1 MAERDLLVTALAR
14 EVLGPRAGANET
26 LPAVEDPLDEY
37 ITGVLTPHR
46 TPSVELDADGDL
58 LGEDDQATDDQA
70 DPGENVQSGN
80 IDLAGLPSPSL
91 DPRCRPASLGISLS
105 LAGDS
110 PVVSL
115 ACTWARYVR
124 DGSSGWRREPHGE
137 VLDHVDCTQDHQV
150 SPAGDT
156 GVRIY
161 VRTRRDG
168 AQWRVSVFL
177 VNETACPDRPGTEHH
192 IFQPQIR
199 INCEGGTALVPLQ
212 AMRSIRVD
220 DEEESLRLLYRG
232 QQSLARGHLCSALW
246 RSIDPERPHPSLPL
260 PAAIP
265 FHWLDGDAVFGA
277 AVRTRFSPPDVR
289 TEYVPVIPV
298 NAPEK
303 TWPTSMAGPELDP
316 EILSE
321 TWAIEDLRAALEP
334 LATGYDLWI
343 QTQQAGVAG
352 LEPSQQSAANRHL
365 RRAQE
370 ALTRIRAAI
379 DLLTSDDDVRL
390 AFCFAN
396 RAIAL
401 QSRWTKGRVN
411 SWWPFQLAFQ
421 LLNIPAVVSPTS
433 PDRDICDL
441 LWFPTGG
448 GKTEAY
454 LGLAA
459 FTLAYRRLSAFRQGA
474 ADGGAGV
481 GVLSRYTLRLLTIQQ
496 FRRALALITACER
509 LRIESG
515 TGHSGWRPAS
525 SGETGDWIWGC
536 ARFSGGLWVGGGVT
550 PNNMQDFTYKNRRG
564 QLVTVHGAISILEGR
579 ADGEADGEPAQ
590 VLRCPACNGVL
601 AVPPEGYQPGES
613 FELHLV
619 LVDAAQAEAPPT
631 VSALS
636 APPFR
641 VRSRVVTVHTDP
653 VYCTLTLTGQVSEEA
668 RPAAIDRWI
677 RDHVRR
683 LMGPDTEVVAAR
695 PSRPGYFIREARW
708 RRGRTKPIDFE
719 IFCPNPRCELA
730 TGVQWTE
737 QTPSG
742 DWPAFPAF
750 ADSSGVMERCPV
762 PAWTVDEQIYA
773 RTPSMV
779 IATVDKFARL
789 AFEPRAASLFGNVER
804 HNEHL
809 GFYRRWC
816 APLGPSAPPT
826 DPREDPISGRNVQV
840 ARFRPP
846 DLVLQDEL
854 HLIEG
859 PLGSM
864 VGIYETAIDVLAS
877 MSSGS
882 GRTRAKYIASTATVR
897 NAETQVQSLY
907 LRSLRVFPPP
917 GLDVHDSLFARFE
930 DPHPLDSQPPGRLY
944 VGVCAPGRGAQTPI
958 VRMWSRLLQH
968 VADRLA
974 SGTPPADLD
983 TFWTLVGY
991 FNAIRELAGAVALTR
1006 QDIVQRLSTISA
1018 TPRFPE
1024 ENEPVE
1030 LSSRADSMS
1039 LPALLDHLKMAL
1051 GGASSPP
1058 NVVVA
1063 TSMFGTGVDVDR
1075 LGLMV
1080 VLGQP
1085 KTTSSYIQATGRVG
1099 RREGGLVATFYRASR
1114 PRDLN
1119 HYEFF
1124 ASYHTS
1130 LYRFV
1135 EPITVNPYAPR
1146 ARDRALG
1153 PVAVALLR
1161 QAFDLEGA
1169 SGTAPVHGRW
1179 RVQQRIKKDIYCLAH
1194 LMARTRTDPDVQAV
1208 PEIVEARAQ
1217 GQPGLRRPPIGD
1229 AETHAASELDCWQQL
1244 AARTAGRLVYFE
1256 STLVNPPQRPVV
1268 LGDLAHEVART
1279 GVAYEDAPNSLRDV
1293 ESTVT
1298 VRGWR
1303 L

>member
-1 MAERDLLVTALAR
+1 MAERDLLVTALAK
-14 EVLGPRAGANET
+14 EVLGPRAGANEV

-37 ITGVLTPHR
+37 ITGVLAPHR
-46 TPSVELDADGDL
+46 VPSIELDADEDL
-58 LGEDDQATDDQA
+58 LGEDDQAADDQA
-70 DPGENVQSGN
+70 DPGSDVQFGG
-80 IDLAGLPSPSL
+80 IDLGGLPSPSL
-91 DPRCRPASLGISLS
+91 DPRCRPASLGISF
-105 LAGDS
+105 AVEGDS
-110 PVVSL
+110 PAVSL
-115 ACTWARYVR
+115 ACTWARYMR
-124 DGSSGWRREPHGE
+124 TDTGGWRREPRGE
-137 VLDHVDCTQDHQV
+137 LLDPVDCTQDHQV
-150 SPAGDT
+150 TATSDS
-156 GVRIY
+156 GVRTY
-161 VRTRRDG
+161 VRSRRDG
-168 AQWRVSVFL
+168 TQWRVSAFL
-177 VNETACPDRPGTEHH
+177 VNETVCRDRPGTEDHV
-192 IFQPQIR
+192 FQPQIR
-199 INCEGGTALVPLQ
+199 VSCADGTTLVPVQ
-212 AMRSIRVD
+212 AMRSIRAD

-232 QQSLARGHLCSALW
+232 QKSLARGHLCSALW
-246 RSIDPERPHPSLPL
+246 RSVDPERPHPSIPL
-260 PAAIP
+260 PAEIP
-265 FHWLDGDAVFGA
+265 FAWIDGDAVFGA
-277 AVRTRFSPPDVR
+277 AVRARFSPSDIR
-289 TEYVPVIPV
+289 TEYVPIVPV
-298 NAPEK
+298 NAPDK
-303 TWPTSMAGPELDP
+303 TWPHSMAAPELDP
-316 EILSE
+316 QILSE
-321 TWAIEDLRAALEP
+321 TWGAQQLRSALEP
-334 LATGYDLWI
+334 LADGYEQWI
-343 QTQQAGVAG
+343 QTRQSSRTG
-352 LEPSQQSAANRHL
+352 LDPSHQPAASRHL
-365 RRAQE
+365 QRAQE

-379 DLLTSDDDVRL
+379 DLLASDDDVRL

-401 QSRWTKGRVN
+401 QSRWTKDRVN
-411 SWWPFQLAFQ
+411 PWWPFQLAFQ
-421 LLNIPAVVSPTS
+421 LLNIPGVVSHTH

-474 ADGGAGV
+474 GDGGAGV

-515 TGHSGWRPAS
+515 SGHPGWRPAD
-525 SGETGDWIWGC
+525 SGETGDWIWGRT
-536 ARFSGGLWVGGGVT
+536 RFSGGLWVGGGVT
-550 PNNMQDFTYKNRRG
+550 PNNMQDFTYRNRRD
-564 QLVTVHGAISILEGR
+564 QLVTVHGAVSILEGR

-590 VLRCPACNGVL
+590 VLRCPACDGVL
-601 AVPPEGYQPGES
+601 AIPPEGYQPGEP

-619 LVDAAQAEAPPT
+619 LVDAAHAGAPPAAA
-631 VSALS
+631 ALS
-636 APPFR
+636 TPPFQVAGR
-641 VRSRVVTVHTDP
+641 EVSIHTNTA
-653 VYCTLTLTGQVSEEA
+653 YCTLTLTGQVTDEA
-668 RPAAIDRWI
+668 RPAAVDRWI

-683 LMGPDTEVVAAR
+683 SMGSDTEVVAAR

-708 RRGRTKPIDFE
+708 THGRLKPVDFE
-719 IFCPNPRCELA
+719 IFCPNPECELGA
-730 TGVQWTE
+730 GVRWDE
-737 QTPSG
+737 ATPSG
-742 DWPAFPAF
+742 PWPAFPAF
-750 ADSSGVMERCPV
+750 ADSSGVMQRCPV

-773 RTPSMV
+773 RAPSMV

-789 AFEPRAASLFGNVER
+789 AFEPRAGSLFGNVER

-809 GFYRRWC
+809 GYYRRRC
-816 APLGPSAPPT
+816 APLGPSGIPT
-826 DPREDPISGRNVQV
+826 HPGEDPISGRNVQV
-840 ARFRPP
+840 SRFRPP

-864 VGIYETAIDVLAS
+864 VGIYETAIDMLAS
-877 MSSGS
+877 MATGS
-882 GRTRAKYIASTATVR
+882 GRSRAKYIASTATVR

-917 GLDVHDSLFARFE
+917 GLDVHDSFFARSD
-930 DPHPLDSQPPGRLY
+930 DPHPLDSAAAGSLY
-944 VGVCAPGRGAQTPI
+944 VGICAPGRGAQTPI

-968 VADRLA
+968 AADRLA
-974 SGTPPADLD
+974 AGVPRADLD
-983 TFWTLVGY
+983 PFWTLVGY

-1006 QDIVQRLSTISA
+1006 QDIVQRLATISA
-1018 TPRFPE
+1018 TPRCPE
-1024 ENEPVE
+1024 EHEPIE

-1039 LPALLDHLKMAL
+1039 LPAMLDHLNTPL

-1099 RREGGLVATFYRASR
+1099 RREGGLVTTFYRASR

-1161 QAFDLEGA
+1161 QAVDLEAA
-1169 SGTAPVHGRW
+1169 SGTTPVRERW
-1179 RVQQRIKKDIYCLAH
+1179 RVQQRIQRDIFCLAH
-1194 LMARTRTDPDVQAV
+1194 EMARARTDPDVQAL
-1208 PEIVEARAQ
+1208 PDIVEARAQ
-1217 GQPGLRRPPIGD
+1217 GQPGLRRPAAGD
-1229 AETHAASELDCWQQL
+1229 AEAHAESELDCWQQL
-1244 AARTAGRLVYFE
+1244 AARTAGRLVYSE
-1256 STLVNPPQRPVV
+1256 STLVNPPSRPVV

-1279 GVAYEDAPNSLRDV
+1279 GIAYEDAPNSLRDV
-1293 ESTVT
+1293 EATIT

-1303 L
+1303 